1 MSRIETITEE
11 ITPDELPPRLRDR
24 FKPGTPVKLTAVGE
38 ASETRFTPEEI
49 EARKH
54 DLLQYWGAFS
64 HLETTREEA
73 VARIRSL
80 RDEWD

>member
-11 ITPDELPPRLRDR
+11 VSPDELPTRLRDR
-24 FKPGTPVKLTAVGE
+24 FKPGTSVRLTVVGE
-38 ASETRFTPEEI
+38 AREAPFTSDEI
-49 EARKH
+49 EARKN

-64 HLETTREEA
+64 HLGTTTEEA
-73 VARIRSL
+73 VARIRTL

>member
-24 FKPGTPVKLTAVGE
+24 FKPGTQVRLTVVGE
-38 ASETRFTPEEI
+38 AKDTSFTPEEI
-49 EARKH
+49 EARKN
-54 DLLQYWGAFS
+54 DLLKYWGAFS
-64 HLETTREEA
+64 HLGTTTEEA
-73 VARIRSL
+73 VARIRAL